1 MYATSELV
9 NLRLAERER
18 EIAAVRLARLARSRR
33 RSCERVAR
41 SLPGRLMDAL
51 RPQATSCHR
60 PAHAA

>member
-1 MYATSELV
+1 MHATSELV

-18 EIAAVRLARLARSRR
+18 EIAAVRLARLARAPR

-41 SLPGRLMDAL
+41 SLPGRLMSAL
-51 RPQATSCHR
+51 RPHATSCDR